1 MTTSTWEEDAARK
14 AAADKARNDSLI
26 ADRKANLIGPHDP
39 YQIDQ

>member
-1 MTTSTWEEDAARK
+1 MTTSTREERAARK
-14 AAADKARNDSLI
+14 AAADKSRMDSLI